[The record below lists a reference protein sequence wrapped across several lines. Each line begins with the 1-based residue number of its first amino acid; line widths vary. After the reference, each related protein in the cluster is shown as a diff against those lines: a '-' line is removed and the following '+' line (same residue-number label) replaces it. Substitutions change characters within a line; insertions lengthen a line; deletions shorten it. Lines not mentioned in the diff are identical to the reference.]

1 MSLRI
6 VLLSLLSKKRTT
18 GYDIGRLLH
27 SQLSHVWVAQLQ
39 QIYVELCEL
48 EAQGLV
54 ESESIQPPKRP
65 RQKIYSLTPS
75 GSKALDQWLEKPPAP
90 ISFKN
95 KLLVKLLC
103 MERLAQGLVESESIQ
118 PPKRLIQ
125 KIYSRTPSGGRD
137 PDQWLEGP
145 PAPTSFKNEVLATLY
160 SMERLPNDFLIA
172 RLEERQADF
181 EAMAQNLRGRL
192 IDARR
197 TAPDQSGYLPTLE
210 AALSTAEEQASWC
223 ARKAAELREAEPA
236 AAAAEA

>member
-1 MSLRI
+1 MSLRF
-6 VLLSLLSKKRTT
+6 VLLALLSKKRTT
-18 GYDIGRLLH
+18 GYDMGRRLH

-48 EAQGLV
+48 E
-54 ESESIQPPKRP
+54 
-65 RQKIYSLTPS
+65 
-75 GSKALDQWLEKPPAP
+75 
-90 ISFKN
+90 
-95 KLLVKLLC
+95 
-103 MERLAQGLVESESIQ
+103 AQGLVESESIQ

-192 IDARR
+192 IDAPR

-236 AAAAEA
+236 AAVAEA